1 MDIVAQMQVKK
12 REMAR
17 HSSEL
22 SKRHRLK
29 KRANGLCGYN
39 GCKVLT
45 GTEVYYCPLHKEKVR
60 EAVKSWRRIN
70 ETDDGT

>member
-45 GTEVYYCPLHKEKVR
+45 GDMVYYCPIHKEKVR
-60 EAVKSWRRIN
+60 EAVKAWRRIN